1 MATWCMRSMGCRSVK
16 TVLAIISG
24 HWGRAELMDNTG
36 RISRLYDLMDEQ
48 LSEINDNPV
57 YEQYRSRS
65 ISNYAQAIKTL
76 MEVERNERQVGN
88 TYSCK
93 K

>member
-1 MATWCMRSMGCRSVK
+1 
-16 TVLAIISG
+16 
-24 HWGRAELMDNTG
+24 MDNTE
-36 RISRLYDLMDEQ
+36 RISRLYELIDEQ

-65 ISNYAQAIKTL
+65 ISNYAQVDK
-76 MEVERNERQVGN
+76 NERQVGN

>member
-1 MATWCMRSMGCRSVK
+1 MTN
-16 TVLAIISG
+16 I
-24 HWGRAELMDNTG
+24 E
-36 RISRLYDLMDEQ
+36 RISRLYDLIDEQ

-65 ISNYAQAIKTL
+65 IANYVQAIKTL
-76 MEVERNERQVGN
+76 MEADRNERQMGN

>member
-1 MATWCMRSMGCRSVK
+1 
-16 TVLAIISG
+16 
-24 HWGRAELMDNTG
+24 
-36 RISRLYDLMDEQ
+36 
-48 LSEINDNPV
+48 NDNPV

-76 MEVERNERQVGN
+76 MEVDKNERQVGN

>member
-1 MATWCMRSMGCRSVK
+1 
-16 TVLAIISG
+16 
-24 HWGRAELMDNTG
+24 MDNTE
-36 RISRLYDLMDEQ
+36 RISRLYELMDEQ

-76 MEVERNERQVGN
+76 MEVVRNERQMGN
-88 TYSCK
+88 SYSCK

>member
-1 MATWCMRSMGCRSVK
+1 
-16 TVLAIISG
+16 
-24 HWGRAELMDNTG
+24 MDNTG

-65 ISNYAQAIKTL
+65 ITNYAQAIKTL
-76 MEVERNERQVGN
+76 MEVDTN
-88 TYSCK
+88 TQQK
-93 K
+93 GEKE

>member
-1 MATWCMRSMGCRSVK
+1 
-16 TVLAIISG
+16 
-24 HWGRAELMDNTG
+24 MDNTE

-65 ISNYAQAIKTL
+65 ISNYAHPIKTCRA
-76 MEVERNERQVGN
+76 VHKNERQVGN

>member
-1 MATWCMRSMGCRSVK
+1 MSNDEENQPKMIASKDR
-16 TVLAIISG
+16 IENQIYISQ
-24 HWGRAELMDNTG
+24 ELMNK
-36 RISRLYDLMDEQ
+36 
-48 LSEINDNPV
+48 INDNPV

-76 MEVERNERQVGN
+76 MEVDRNERQMGN
-88 TYSCK
+88 SYSCK